1 MSLNLLDLVKGQL
14 TDEVVGKAASFLG
27 ESKESTET
35 GLTNAIPALLGGVM
49 SKASSK
55 EGASDLLGMVT
66 KPEVTGVLG
75 NLTSL
80 FGGSESG
87 SNLGAGLLKG
97 VLGDKLGGV
106 TDLIGSVAGF
116 KNSGSASGL
125 LKMAAPLLMGVIGK
139 QVGNSGVSGL
149 TSLLAGQKEH
159 LEKVAPAGLLDK
171 LSSTLGVASLGG
183 LVGGLTSSF
192 TGGSEAKASTASTA
206 KTSAPNQQKEPKK
219 GGSKFWPILL
229 LLAALA
235 GIFFFWK
242 SCGSDVKNV
251 AGNVKDGVV
260 NVAEGTAGAV
270 ADGAN
275 AVGGAISDGAG
286 AVADGASAVGGAV
299 VDGAE
304 GAVNAVADGASA
316 VGGAVVDGA
325 NAIYEGG
332 ASLVGKTVKGFE
344 YLGEFFSRKLKNG
357 TELVI
362 PSKGFENNLVN
373 FIESDQPVDKTT
385 WFDLR
390 RIVFKTGSAELDE
403 RSMGQIDNVVAILNA
418 YPNVHLKIGGYTD
431 NTGSAQTNKVVSAK
445 RAAAVLN
452 ALVAKGIDKSRL
464 ASEGYGVEH
473 PIASNDTAEGRA
485 LNRRVSARVTQK

>member
-27 ESKESTET
+27 ETKESTES
-35 GLTNAIPALLGGVM
+35 GLTSAIPALLGGVI
-49 SKASSK
+49 SKASS
-55 EGASDLLGMVT
+55 EGGASDLLGMVT

-87 SNLGAGLLKG
+87 SSLGEGLLKG
-97 VLGDKLGGV
+97 VLGDKLSGI
-106 TDLIGSVAGF
+106 TDLIGGVAGF

-149 TSLLAGQKEH
+149 TSLLAGQKDH
-159 LEKVAPAGLLDK
+159 LEKAAPAGLLDK
-171 LSSTLGVASLGG
+171 VSKTLGVASLGG
-183 LVGGLTSSF
+183 LVGGLASNFS
-192 TGGSEAKASTASTA
+192 GGSEAKASTSAQAST
-206 KTSAPNQQKEPKK
+206 KHHQKEPKK
-219 GGSKFWPILL
+219 KGGFNFWPLLL
-229 LLAALA
+229 LLAAIIGA
-235 GIFFFWK
+235 IFFWR
-242 SCGSDVKNV
+242 SCGDDVKTA
-251 AGNVKDGVV
+251 AGDVKDGVV

-270 ADGAN
+270 ADGAS
-275 AVGGAISDGAG
+275 AVGGAISDGA
-286 AVADGASAVGGAV
+286 
-299 VDGAE
+299 
-304 GAVNAVADGASA
+304 NAVADGASA
-316 VGGAVVDGA
+316 VGGAIVDGA
-325 NAIYEGG
+325 DAIYQGG

-357 TELVI
+357 TELII

-373 FIESDQPVDKTT
+373 FIESDNPVDKTT

-390 RIVFKTGSAELDE
+390 RIVFKTGSSELDE
-403 RSMGQIDNVVAILNA
+403 RSMGQIDNVAQILKA

-431 NTGSAQTNKVVSAK
+431 NTGSAETNKAVSAK

-464 ASEGYGVEH
+464 ASEGYGIEH
-473 PIASNDTAEGRA
+473 PIASNDTPEGRT